1 MPIKKQSS
9 AETRSS
15 CCGLRRSRRA
25 RFARCIAC
33 DERRRVMIPHLAED
47 LAVTLADD
55 RPGMLAKAIGCISA
69 GGINIDGDT
78 EVNGGVHVVTA
89 ALGEA
94 RQCLTNAGF
103 REVQEQDVVVVPV
116 SDEPGAAA
124 RVFQR
129 IAEARINVRYSY
141 LATGNRLVI
150 ASSNPQAVLTALGS

>member
-55 RPGMLAKAIGCISA
+55 RPGMLAKAIGCVSA
-69 GGINIDGDT
+69 AGINIDGYT
-78 EVNGGVHVVTA
+78 EMNGIVHVLTTDLPA
-89 ALGEA
+89 T
-94 RQCLTNAGF
+94 RKCLHDAGF
-103 REVQEQDVVVVPV
+103 
-116 SDEPGAAA
+116 
-124 RVFQR
+124 
-129 IAEARINVRYSY
+129 
-141 LATGNRLVI
+141 
-150 ASSNPQAVLTALGS
+150 